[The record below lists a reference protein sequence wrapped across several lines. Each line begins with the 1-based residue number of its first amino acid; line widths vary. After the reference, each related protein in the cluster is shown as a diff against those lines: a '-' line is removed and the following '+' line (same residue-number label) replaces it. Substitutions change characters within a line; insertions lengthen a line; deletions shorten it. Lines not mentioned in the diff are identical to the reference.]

1 MVDMNPKSINNLVA
15 EFAAGVVKQNEAIRR
30 RDPVTGNRYAESYVS
45 AFKELHGMG
54 DAALAALASL
64 LEDERIEVRAMTA
77 AFLIP
82 YMTDEAVMVLKTA
95 AEGHDIVALGAQ
107 VALSR
112 WQDEGRGIEFE

>member
-1 MVDMNPKSINNLVA
+1 
-15 EFAAGVVKQNEAIRR
+15 
-30 RDPVTGNRYAESYVS
+30 VS